1 MKRSNTILYIKLVQ
15 ENDYAE
21 VYGHYLVKGVTID
34 EFQKKITVIK
44 ESLTNE
50 NSKDFNDA
58 WELEDVFKML
68 PLAEYAAKEGGVLP
82 CVYNA
87 SNEVAAGLF
96 LEEKIGFTDIP
107 RIVDAVVKNYKNI
120 QAPTLDDILLCDAN
134 ARDLTMDLYT
144 RKAW

>member
-34 EFQKKITVIK
+34 EFQKKITAIK

-58 WELEDVFKML
+58 WELEDVFKIL
-68 PLAEYAAKEGGVLP
+68 PKEWSIEEISNPSVIFDIGG
-82 CVYNA
+82 Y
-87 SNEVAAGLF
+87 F
-96 LEEKIGFTDIP
+96 DT
-107 RIVDAVVKNYKNI
+107 VD
-120 QAPTLDDILLCDAN
+120 L
-134 ARDLTMDLYT
+134 
-144 RKAW
+144 